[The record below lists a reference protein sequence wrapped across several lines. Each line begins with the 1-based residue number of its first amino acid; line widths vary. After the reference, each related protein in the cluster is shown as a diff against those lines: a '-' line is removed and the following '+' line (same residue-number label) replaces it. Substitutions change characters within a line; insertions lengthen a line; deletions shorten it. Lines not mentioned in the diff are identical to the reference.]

1 VSLSLDHVEGAGGN
15 WEVPPHGILG
25 VRGDLSGAWAEA
37 DTEEGGTRGKHGFA
51 RGSARNA
58 RDVIEAYL
66 GTGALASG

>member
-15 WEVPPHGILG
+15 RDVPPQGILG

-37 DTEEGGTRGKHGFA
+37 YSEERGTRGKHGFT

-66 GTGALASG
+66 GIGALTSG

>member
-51 RGSARNA
+51 R
-58 RDVIEAYL
+58 DVIEAYL